1 MYNLYKALYGLKQA
15 PRAWYGKLDGY
26 LQAQGFERS
35 NTEHALYRKLNQE
48 GDVLLVCVYVDDVI
62 YMSSSVFLMT
72 DFRDRMKNAFEM
84 SDLGCVSYFLDL
96 EVKQCDYGIHLSQ

>member
-1 MYNLYKALYGLKQA
+1 M
-15 PRAWYGKLDGY
+15 
-26 LQAQGFERS
+26 
-35 NTEHALYRKLNQE
+35 
-48 GDVLLVCVYVDDVI
+48 DDVI
-62 YMSSSVFLMT
+62 YMSSSMFLMT